1 MYLTV
6 SMNPTL
12 QKILCFA
19 SITIDRVNRSPR
31 HRFDVAGKG
40 LNVCRVL
47 SQLGKPALHLTTLG
61 GDLRPLFLEKSR
73 QEGLSVHWVE
83 SGGPIRFCYTLID
96 EGAGSVTELIENA
109 GAVGEGAEGR
119 LREAYE
125 KLLADCGIVVI
136 AGTKA
141 PGFSDEIVPFMVRRA
156 REKGRRVVLDLWGKD
171 LLNSLPYNPDVIKPN
186 LLEFAA
192 TFAPELTSGGELP
205 GEDAAAAAVK
215 EAAIKEAIFEICG
228 KLCAEYR
235 CGIVL
240 TRGAKPVWLFSD
252 GVPDE
257 YPVAPLPGAVNTTG
271 SGDAFTAGLASVLDA
286 GLRAAVAEGA
296 RCGALNARFLQVGTI
311 RG

>member
-12 QKILCFA
+12 QKILCFG

-47 SQLGKPALHLTTLG
+47 SQLGKPSLHLTTLG

-73 QEGLSVHWVE
+73 QEGLSVRWVE
-83 SGGPIRFCYTLID
+83 SGSPIRFCYTLID
-96 EGAGSVTELIENA
+96 EKEGSVTELIENA
-109 GAVGEGAEGR
+109 GAVEEGAEGR

-125 KLLADCGIVVI
+125 KLLADCGTVVI

-141 PGFSDEIVPFMVRRA
+141 PGFSGEIVPFMVRRA
-156 REKGRRVVLDLWGKD
+156 KERGRRVVLDLWGED
-171 LLNSLPYNPDVIKPN
+171 LLNSLPYSPDVIKPN

-192 TFAPELTSGGELP
+192 TFAPNLIHNGELP
-205 GEDAAAAAVK
+205 GEGAAAAAVK
-215 EAAIKEAIFEICG
+215 EAVLEICK
-228 KLCAEYR
+228 KLSIEYR

-240 TRGAKPVWLFSD
+240 TRGLKPVWLVSG

-257 YPVAPLPGAVNTTG
+257 YPVAPAPRALNTTG
-271 SGDAFTAGLASVLDA
+271 SGDAFTAGLASALDA

-296 RCGALNARFLQVGTI
+296 RCGALNAGFLQVGTI

>member
-12 QKILCFA
+12 QKILCFP
-19 SITIDRVNRSPR
+19 SVTMDRVNRSSG

-83 SGGPIRFCYTLID
+83 SGSPIRFCYTLID
-96 EGAGSVTELIENA
+96 EEKGSVTELIENA
-109 GAVGEGAEGR
+109 GTVGEGTEGR

-125 KLLADCGIVVI
+125 KLLAGCRTVVI

-141 PGFSDEIVPFMVRRA
+141 PGFSGGLVPFMVRRA
-156 REKGRRVVLDLWGKD
+156 KEQGCRVVLDLWGED
-171 LLNSLPYNPDVIKPN
+171 LLNSLPYKPDVIKPN

-192 TFAPELTSGGELP
+192 TFAPDLARGGELP
-205 GEDAAAAAVK
+205 AGGAAK
-215 EAAIKEAIFEICG
+215 EEVREICRR
-228 KLCAEYR
+228 LSAEYR

-240 TRGAKPVWLFSD
+240 TRGAKPVWLFTG
-252 GVPDE
+252 GVFGE
-257 YPVAPLPGAVNTTG
+257 YPVVPAAKAVNTTG
-271 SGDAFTAGLASVLDA
+271 SGDAFTAGLASALDA

-296 RCGALNARFLQVGTI
+296 RCGALNAGFLQVGTI
-311 RG
+311 SG